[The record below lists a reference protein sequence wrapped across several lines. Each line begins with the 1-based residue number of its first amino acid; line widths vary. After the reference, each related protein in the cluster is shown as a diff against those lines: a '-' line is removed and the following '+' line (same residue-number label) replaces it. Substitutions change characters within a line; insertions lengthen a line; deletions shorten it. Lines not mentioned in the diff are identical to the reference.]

1 MDKTLRTILSVGA
14 YMAFI
19 VLVNWLFIPGN
30 LIEGVTQWSTN
41 SWMGTLYLANVI
53 VGFVFVLRD
62 YAQREIGHK
71 VLLAT
76 LMAGIPVWYFAG
88 PGLALASLIA
98 FALSETMDWAVY
110 SFTKRPLQ
118 SRILLSSLLS
128 VPVDTLAFQ
137 HLAGYLTPAAFVTE
151 VLSKAVGVAVVWWLL
166 RMRVGDT
173 ESPPVTQGL

>member
-1 MDKTLRTILSVGA
+1 MNKITRTLLSVGA
-14 YMAFI
+14 YIAFI
-19 VLVNWLFIPGN
+19 VLVNELFTPEH

-41 SWMGTLYLANVI
+41 TWMGTLYLANVI

-76 LMAGIPVWYFAG
+76 ALAGLPVWYFAG
-88 PGLALASLIA
+88 PELAIASLTA
-98 FALSETMDWAVY
+98 FALSEMTDWAIY

-118 SRILLSSLLS
+118 NRILISALFS

-151 VLSKAVGVAVVWWLL
+151 VLSKAVGVAAVWYLL
-166 RMRVGDT
+166 KLRVGNA
-173 ESPPVTQGL
+173 EAAPAAV

>member
-1 MDKTLRTILSVGA
+1 MSRFARAGIAVGA

-19 VLVNWLFIPGN
+19 VLVNWLFIPDN

-41 SWMGTLYLANVI
+41 TWMGTLYLANVI

-76 LMAGIPVWYFAG
+76 LLAGIPVYLLAG
-88 PGLALASLIA
+88 PGLAIASLTA
-98 FALSETMDWAVY
+98 FALSETVDWAVY

-118 SRILLSSLLS
+118 NRIILSALLS

-151 VLSKAVGVAVVWWLL
+151 VLSKAIGVAIVWYLL
-166 RMRVGDT
+166 KLRVGNAET
-173 ESPPVTQGL
+173 PATA

>member
-1 MDKTLRTILSVGA
+1 MDKILRASFSVGA
-14 YMAFI
+14 YVAFI
-19 VLVNWLFIPGN
+19 VLVNWLFIPDN

-41 SWMGTLYLANVI
+41 TWTGTLYLANII

-76 LMAGIPVWYFAG
+76 LLAGIPVYLFAG
-88 PGLALASLIA
+88 PGLAAASLIA
-98 FALSETMDWAVY
+98 FGLSELTDWAVY

-118 SRILLSSLLS
+118 SRILVSSMLS

-137 HLAGYLTPAAFVTE
+137 HLAGYLSPAAFVTE
-151 VLSKAVGVAVVWWLL
+151 VLSKAVGVAIVWYLL
-166 RMRVGDT
+166 KLRFS
-173 ESPPVTQGL
+173 EKNAALA